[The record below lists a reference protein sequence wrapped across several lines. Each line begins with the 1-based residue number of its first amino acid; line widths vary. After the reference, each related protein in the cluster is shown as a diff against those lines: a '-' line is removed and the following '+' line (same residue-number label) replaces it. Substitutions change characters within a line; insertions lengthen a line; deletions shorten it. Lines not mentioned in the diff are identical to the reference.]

1 MRARVCMNSMKLF
14 LAHFWQV
21 AHILDGEEMTQPWSV
36 AHGGH
41 DESHIIAPYYFNG
54 DLEDMAAGNELDLND
69 IR

>member
-1 MRARVCMNSMKLF
+1 MNSMKLF

-54 DLEDMAAGNELDLND
+54 DLEDKAA
-69 IR
+69 